1 MCTSQVQAQ
10 VRVTFPIRA
19 RQRLAGTRLVELS
32 FTRGSRG
39 LGPDSEA
46 VAVASEVPGEFCL
59 SEEEEKH
66 RSSTSVQAWHGMSHR
81 CMGLLGGWRTEKSET
96 PSPRAAGVLERCG

>member
-1 MCTSQVQAQ
+1 MLPS
-10 VRVTFPIRA
+10 
-19 RQRLAGTRLVELS
+19 LYE
-32 FTRGSRG
+32 RGSVWLGGGWLSCHLRGGPRG
-39 LGPDSEA
+39 LGPDSEVA
-46 VAVASEVPGEFCL
+46 AVASEVPGEFCL

-96 PSPRAAGVLERCG
+96 PSPRAAGVLGRCG